1 MESRHYKK
9 DRTERKRVINDEI
22 GGYGKTLF
30 TIKCDRGHPNG
41 PELHTVTENGIIIIF
56 NAYTKI
62 HVTDLIA
69 RPEQLKRY
77 GKPVPE
83 LTLQKAKNHIAKGW
97 NYV

>member
-1 MESRHYKK
+1 MTKSAAMEKHFLQLNV
-9 DRTERKRVINDEI
+9 TED
-22 GGYGKTLF
+22 T
-30 TIKCDRGHPNG
+30 
-41 PELHTVTENGIIIIF
+41 ELHAVTENGIIMIF

-83 LTLQKAKNHIAKGW
+83 QTLQKAKNHIAKGW

>member
-1 MESRHYKK
+1 MESRHYIK
-9 DRTERKRVINDEI
+9 DRSERKRVINDEI

-30 TIKCDRGHPNG
+30 TIECDRG
-41 PELHTVTENGIIIIF
+41 IIMIF

-83 LTLQKAKNHIAKGW
+83 QTLQKAKNHIAKGW